1 METLGQLAASTSKPV
16 VVPPHLRPAA
26 VWLESKELAVYSE
39 TGRFVLLEDAL
50 QTKTT
55 LRSPSLVSEP
65 ADRDSQ
71 SLWTLRQQLVGSGW
85 TACKPG
91 ASIKPSV
98 KEKTFYVDSQCQYYY
113 IILLDCTVAVNL
125 MSFFGVFESFHPT
138 IRVFNFGDEPLV
150 MSFLPLCVLGGVLSV
165 CGFMRFLPLSSF

>member
-1 METLGQLAASTSKPV
+1 MK
-16 VVPPHLRPAA
+16 PAA

-91 ASIKPSV
+91 ASIKPAV
-98 KEKTFYVDSQCQYYY
+98 QEKTFYVDSQCQYYY
-113 IILLDCTVAVNL
+113 IILLDCSDKALCYESDKMFAHKHLQQKYYNQGIAVR
-125 MSFFGVFESFHPT
+125 HDIP
-138 IRVFNFGDEPLV
+138 
-150 MSFLPLCVLGGVLSV
+150 
-165 CGFMRFLPLSSF
+165 

>member
-1 METLGQLAASTSKPV
+1 METLGELAASTSKPV

-39 TGRFVLLEDAL
+39 TGHLVLLEDAL
-50 QTKTT
+50 QTKTI
-55 LRSPSLVSEP
+55 LRSPSLVSDP

-91 ASIKPSV
+91 ASLTPSV
-98 KEKTFYVDSQCQYYY
+98 QQKTFYAGSQCQYYY
-113 IILLDCTVAVNL
+113 IILLDCALAVTN
-125 MSFFGVFESFHPT
+125 G
-138 IRVFNFGDEPLV
+138 I
-150 MSFLPLCVLGGVLSV
+150 
-165 CGFMRFLPLSSF
+165 

>member
-16 VVPPHLRPAA
+16 VVPPHLKPAA
-26 VWLESKELAVYSE
+26 AWLESKELAVYSE

-91 ASIKPSV
+91 ASIKPAV
-98 KEKTFYVDSQCQYYY
+98 REKTFYVDSQCQYYY

-125 MSFFGVFESFHPT
+125 MSFFGVF
-138 IRVFNFGDEPLV
+138 
-150 MSFLPLCVLGGVLSV
+150 
-165 CGFMRFLPLSSF
+165 